1 MRERT
6 CAQVTSTNCM
16 VSSNTWKLREHH
28 SFQRIIG
35 TILPTFLIKSLSQE
49 KKGAKRWEMDNNHM
63 QTLTPHLNNTRKRK
77 KKSCFQS
84 STATSHIRRTS
95 KAAMPRCLMQE
106 LRLKKQ
112 NISRNL
118 VSPNPTPTK
127 L

>member
-1 MRERT
+1 MGEGQQSH
-6 CAQVTSTNCM
+6 A
-16 VSSNTWKLREHH
+16 NTYTTLEQH
-28 SFQRIIG
+28 
-35 TILPTFLIKSLSQE
+35 TE
-49 KKGAKRWEMDNNHM
+49 KE
-63 QTLTPHLNNTRKRK
+63 

-84 STATSHIRRTS
+84 SAATSHIRHSS